1 MKTTKAIKQP
11 KKTMGRP
18 KQEVIKSNI
27 IQIRFTDAEI
37 KEIDKY
43 IKKNKLKTRSEII
56 RFSVLSKVRQTD
68 IFESYSE

>member
-1 MKTTKAIKQP
+1 MKTKKAIKQP
-11 KKTMGRP
+11 KKPLGRP
-18 KQEVIKSNI
+18 KSDNPKPNI
-27 IQIRFTDAEI
+27 IQVRFTDTEI
-37 KEIDKY
+37 KEIDRY